1 MRRLELIFLV
11 SASGVGYS
19 PSARQ
24 LAAAAGD
31 EPAANAPVRVVDVA
45 GDCHNVSFLFAYQI
59 MAQPVIFAMLL
70 EITAG
75 DFAFARG
82 SSSYRH
88 QSRSRHLEFRG
99 DSQ

>member
-1 MRRLELIFLV
+1 MCVVQRTRRFAWPM
-11 SASGVGYS
+11 S
-19 PSARQ
+19 
-24 LAAAAGD
+24 LAIATTF
-31 EPAANAPVRVVDVA
+31 PFYLHIKLWRN
-45 GDCHNVSFLFAYQI
+45 
-59 MAQPVIFAMLL
+59 FAMLL